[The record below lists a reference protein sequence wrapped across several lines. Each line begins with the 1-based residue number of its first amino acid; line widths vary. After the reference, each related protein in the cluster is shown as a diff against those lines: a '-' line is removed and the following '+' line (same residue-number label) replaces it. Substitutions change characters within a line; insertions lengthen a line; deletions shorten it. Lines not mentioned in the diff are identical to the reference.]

1 MRPLIVASAL
11 MALVA
16 CADDAPAPEAD
27 ALAQPQIVEPVSDPA
42 AIARLT
48 ADVAYLASDELEG
61 REAGERGY
69 DLAAAYV
76 SSRFAELGLEAVGDD
91 GSYLQNVTF
100 RGFRSNMLGGAEVT
114 MTGGADVTW
123 EPNVDFIGASTQVAA
138 ELTDRLVVFGGY
150 GFVSET
156 YGRDDYA
163 NIDVAGK
170 VVVLIWGAPKFL
182 PSEEQAHY
190 RSVQDQVASERGAVG
205 VIRLLLPSFEE
216 NRRSFSSYVANASR
230 SANLR
235 WVNAEGEAHST
246 SPNLV
251 GGLIMGQEGANK
263 LFTAMGQ
270 SWADIAAQAETDEGA
285 LEAFETNLRVTMRFD
300 NSVAD
305 FESPNVVGLVP
316 GTDPSL
322 ADEVVVVTAHL
333 DHVGVS
339 GIGEDTIHNGAL
351 DNSVGIASLLE
362 AAYKLASEPA
372 ARPVLFAALTAEE
385 KGLLGSDYLAR
396 NNPMGNQRY
405 AANINLDMPVVT
417 FPFDDLIGF
426 GAERSSL
433 GPVAAEATAALGV
446 TLSPDPLPEQGFFT
460 RSDHYSFV
468 KQGVPSLF
476 LFVGL
481 GGQGAE
487 EFPAFLATHYHK
499 PSDEIDLVMFD
510 QLERFANLNAGIIS
524 TVANMDETPAWVAG
538 DFFGS
543 AFGGPM
549 AEE

>member
-1 MRPLIVASAL
+1 MRFLIVASAL
-11 MALVA
+11 VALAA
-16 CADDAPAPEAD
+16 CAEEPEAPEAE
-27 ALAQPQIVEPVSDPA
+27 AAAEPQIVELVSDPA

-48 ADVAYLASDELEG
+48 ADVAYLASDELQG
-61 REAGERGY
+61 REAGEPGY

-76 SSRFAELGLEAVGDD
+76 ASRFAELGLEAVGDE
-91 GSYLQNVTF
+91 GSYFQNVTF
-100 RGFRSNMLGGAEVT
+100 RGFRSNMLGGAVVT
-114 MTGGADVTW
+114 MTGGGDVTL
-123 EPNVDFIGASTQVAA
+123 EPNVDFIGASTRVAA
-138 ELTDRLVVFGGY
+138 QLTDRPIVFGGY
-150 GFVSET
+150 GFVSEK

-163 NIDVAGK
+163 NVDIAGK
-170 VVVLIWGAPKFL
+170 VVVLVWGAPKFL

-190 RSVQDQVASERGAVG
+190 RSVQNQIASERGAVG

-216 NRRSFSSYVANASR
+216 NRRPFSTFVANASR
-230 SANLR
+230 SATLR

-246 SPNLV
+246 SPNIV
-251 GGLIMGQEGANK
+251 GGLIMGQEGASK
-263 LFTAMGQ
+263 LFAAIGE
-270 SWADIAAQAETDEGA
+270 SWEEWAALAEAEEGA
-285 LEAFETNLRVTMRFD
+285 LEPFDTDLRVTMRFD

-305 FESPNVVGLVP
+305 FQSPNVVGLVP

-339 GIGEDTIHNGAL
+339 GIGEDTIHNGAM

-362 AAYKLASEPA
+362 AAHLLAAEPA

-396 NNPMGNQRY
+396 HHPLGDQRY
-405 AANINLDMPVVT
+405 AANINLDMPIVT
-417 FPFDDLIGF
+417 FPFEDLIGF

-476 LFVGL
+476 LFVGM

-487 EFPAFLATHYHK
+487 AFPAFLATHYHK
-499 PSDEIDLVMFD
+499 PSDEIDIVMFD

-538 DFFGS
+538 DFF
-543 AFGGPM
+543 ATTFGGPM